1 LVAINSESTV
11 KDCQQ
16 LASVVCPTLLTVGD
30 IDLLTTL
37 DAVEEMEAH
46 IPDAIKQFE
55 VFKNRLHDT
64 HQDDSRAFEI
74 MKNLS
79 TK

>member
-1 LVAINSESTV
+1 MV
-11 KDCQQ
+11 
-16 LASVVCPTLLTVGD
+16 D

-55 VFKNRLHDT
+55 VFKNRRHAT
-64 HQDDSRAFEI
+64 HRDDSRAFEV
-74 MKNLS
+74 MKNLP